1 MPVCLAVWLRYG
13 TRSTGD
19 KILPILCPFLLY
31 VTAGFEH
38 SVANMYFVPLG
49 MMLEEMVPESLLQ
62 EQAIAA
68 IAAQISS
75 GGFVRCPI
83 AVTLGNTVGGGV
95 LVGAVYW
102 FIYLRGTPRNGRTG
116 SR

>member
-1 MPVCLAVWLRYG
+1 MAPAAPGIKLYRFF
-13 TRSTGD
+13 
-19 KILPILCPFLLY
+19 CPFLLY

-68 IAAQISS
+68 IAAQISL

-83 AVTLGNTVGGGV
+83 AVTLGNTVDGGV